1 LEIGCSDGHQW
12 ARWDRL
18 AGNQHIASTRERHMT
33 AVEQRKQPRHVLGRQ
48 ASGKFRLLTP
58 DAQYPVT
65 AIRDISGS
73 GIRVFLDACLE
84 ERLDVVVEYT
94 ELTLKLEMHGRVAWC
109 AEQTH
114 GTETVN
120 GDGRY
125 VVGIELFS
133 PFLFMSMAG
142 LY

>member
-1 LEIGCSDGHQW
+1 
-12 ARWDRL
+12 
-18 AGNQHIASTRERHMT
+18 MT
-33 AVEQRKQPRHVLGRQ
+33 VIEQRKQPRHVLGRQ

-58 DAQYPVT
+58 EAQYPIT

-73 GIRVFLDACLE
+73 GIRVFLDACLA
-84 ERLDVVVEYT
+84 ERLDVVIEYT
-94 ELTLKLEMHGRVAWC
+94 ELTLKLEMKGRVAWC
-109 AEQTH
+109 TEQTNGTETQTQ